1 VKTKEKAICEKA
13 VDLWAQ
19 ALDEGHEESTDSSG
33 ITIDI
38 FKGTHYAIGALKGF
52 WTPSDS
58 GFVAINR
65 AIADLE
71 RLLSNEEVEDEL
83 VISDEPPKEQMQ
95 RVSVPRPNAPDEAP
109 DPRVKWRITCAADDA
124 EDGYIYTT
132 VGVNGYSVRK
142 YFEET
147 QPGQLI
153 EMDGQMILQGE
164 IPLTASFQDDNISD
178 ALFIWIDEKY
188 PFEFIQNQFI
198 PFQFL
203 VEVYED
209 INEIMVFELQDSGPS
224 YSTSYRLEEYGYEI
238 LDCINEIFDSGDNF
252 KVVFLEQHV

>member
-1 VKTKEKAICEKA
+1 MKTEEKAICEKA
-13 VDLWAQ
+13 ADLWAQ

-33 ITIDI
+33 ITISI
-38 FKGTHYAIGALKGF
+38 FKGAHYAIGALKGF

-58 GFVAINR
+58 GFVEINR

-71 RLLSNEEVEDEL
+71 RLLSDDEVEDES
-83 VISDEPPKEQMQ
+83 VSSDEAPKEQMQ
-95 RVSVPRPNAPDEAP
+95 RVVVPRPTAPDEAP
-109 DPRVKWRITCAADDA
+109 DPRIKWRITCADDG
-124 EDGYIYTT
+124 EDSYIYTT

-147 QPGQLI
+147 QAGQLI
-153 EMDGQMILQGE
+153 EMEGEKVLQGE

-188 PFEFIQNQFI
+188 PFEFIQNQLI

-203 VEVYED
+203 VEVYDD
-209 INEIMVFELQDSGPS
+209 INEIIVFELQDSGRR
-224 YSTSYRLEEYGYEI
+224 YWASYRLEEYGYVV
-238 LDCINEIFDSGDNF
+238 LDCINEIFENGDNF
-252 KVVFLEQHV
+252 KVVFLEQYV